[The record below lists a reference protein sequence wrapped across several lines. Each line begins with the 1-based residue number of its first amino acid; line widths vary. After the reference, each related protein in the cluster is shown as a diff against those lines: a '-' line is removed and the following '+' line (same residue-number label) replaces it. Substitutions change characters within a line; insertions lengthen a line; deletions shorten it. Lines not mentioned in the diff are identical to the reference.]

1 MEEFLKS
8 LTALISRSI
17 EKMFLAQLAHVCPL
31 NLPDVKLNS
40 DFFKK
45 KEVIFVLFDLLK
57 KFIC

>member
-1 MEEFLKS
+1 MEGFLKS

-45 KEVIFVLFDLLK
+45 KRLSLFYL
-57 KFIC
+57 IY